1 MSRALPLTLAL
12 ACAALCTRPSHAG
25 LYERDPY
32 TPELALELAALV
44 FDAEDASLADLA
56 PDLLFGLSAGV
67 HLAPDLRV
75 GLAARAAI
83 ADPDAEH
90 YELMADLTWSFVAE
104 PRLPIP
110 PALRVAA
117 SLELGYRHTT
127 LHGSDFIAT
136 DDGLCASLGVEL
148 GLVVFERTTLS
159 LQLTALAGDSSNAAF
174 TPWAPK
180 LRAGLALSTLF

>member
-1 MSRALPLTLAL
+1 MLSRALALAL
-12 ACAALCTRPSHAG
+12 ALLLFAVPRPIHAG

-32 TPELALELAALV
+32 TPELGVELAFLLH
-44 FDAEDASLADLA
+44 DADRAFAELS
-56 PDLLFGLSAGV
+56 PELLFGLSAGV
-67 HLAPDLRV
+67 HLLPDLRL
-75 GLAARAAI
+75 GLVARAAI

-90 YELMADLTWSFVAE
+90 YELAADLTWSHVAE

-127 LHGSDFIAT
+127 LHGSDFVAT
-136 DDGLCASLGVEL
+136 DDGLFAALGVEL
-148 GLVVFERTTLS
+148 GLVVFQRTALS
-159 LQLTALAGDSSNAAF
+159 LQLTALTGDSSNAAF

-180 LRAGLALSTLF
+180 LRAGLTLSTLL